1 MPFEITKEIHV
12 INNVFIPVPKA
23 HYPRGFYN
31 VKPMTHK
38 IPKTLRPVKA
48 LNNGLGG
55 RIVGGTKA
63 ERGEFP
69 HQISWRMF
77 GSHS

>member
-1 MPFEITKEIHV
+1 
-12 INNVFIPVPKA
+12 
-23 HYPRGFYN
+23 
-31 VKPMTHK
+31 MTHK
-38 IPKTLRPVKA
+38 IPKTLKPVRA